1 VPIAVI
7 AKQELKGTTTLTDLN
22 VETTVVEIP
31 PQTDSYIVE
40 GWIDL
45 SQLQSGDT
53 VVIKIY
59 IAVDGVNYQSYLT
72 LQLNGPLSDPVY
84 RFHAM
89 TLCSTMK
96 YKVTITQTAGTPR
109 SFPYAFVVEVMGS
122 V

>member
-1 VPIAVI
+1 VPIAIV
-7 AKQELKGTTTLTDLN
+7 AKQEIKGTATLSALN
-22 VETTVVEIP
+22 TETTVVEIM

-45 SQLQSGDT
+45 SQLQAGDT
-53 VVIKIY
+53 VVIRIY
-59 IAVDGVNYQSYLT
+59 IAVDGTNYQRYLT
-72 LQLNGPLSDPVY
+72 LELSGPLQDPVY

-89 TLCSTMK
+89 TLCSIMK